1 MSKKLLD
8 DTWLRLEHRPLG
20 GCSLERKR
28 TSQPMNRPSCLS
40 GSSRSLKI
48 FVTLLLITL
57 AAHIN
62 PCSATAATKGVPFQ
76 PGQKF
81 IYRASWGMIPAG
93 DAVIE
98 VLPFKTY
105 NGVRTYHFMMET
117 RTNAGLDLIYK
128 IRERQDS
135 YPDVQMSRTLYYSK
149 KSTGEHPRDAVVT
162 FDWEKMTTTY
172 TSFGQAEKPVSIQA
186 GTFDPLSLFFVVRLH
201 PLKEGDVL
209 EIPVTDG
216 KKLISTKARVDRRE
230 KLVIDGKSYDT
241 YLIVPQMGRLDKVF
255 DKEKELDMKIW
266 YTADEKKLPVKIQMK
281 VAVGSFVFELIS
293 ATD

>member
-1 MSKKLLD
+1 
-8 DTWLRLEHRPLG
+8 
-20 GCSLERKR
+20 
-28 TSQPMNRPSCLS
+28 MNRPSCLS
-40 GSSRSLKI
+40 GSSCSLKI

-81 IYRASWGMIPAG
+81 IYRASWGVVTAG

-98 VLPFKTY
+98 VLPYKTY
-105 NGVRTYHFMMET
+105 KGFRTYHFMMET
-117 RTNAGLDLIYK
+117 RTNAALDLIYK

-149 KSTGEHPRDAVVT
+149 KATGEHPRDVVVT
-162 FDWEKMTTTY
+162 FDWEKMTATY
-172 TSFGQAEKPVSIQA
+172 TSFGQAEKPVSIRT

-201 PLKEGDVL
+201 TLKEGNVL

-216 KKLISTKARVDRRE
+216 KKMIATKARVDRRE
-230 KLVIDGKSYDT
+230 KLVIDGKTYDT
-241 YLIVPQMGRLDKVF
+241 YLIIPEMERLDKVF
-255 DKEKELDMKIW
+255 GKEREPDMKLW
-266 YTADEKKLPVKIQMK
+266 YTADEKKLPVKIQTKMG
-281 VAVGSFVFELIS
+281 VGSFVFELIS
-293 ATD
+293 ATE